1 MTFKNLNRT
10 SLNCVGV
17 HCFGDKRETQT
28 VTQVEHCFI
37 FILCSLCFYMS
48 GHVTEP
54 VQKCAV
60 GNAKAKTRAFHVRR
74 KEQRP
79 LFKGNMKGRDDF
91 PPPSHGWRVGNG
103 QYFAP
108 KLFEKKKKRGHTGS
122 SELRIFLS
130 FPHSLLSISVK
141 RKRRK

>member
-37 FILCSLCFYMS
+37 FILRSLWFYMS

-54 VQKCAV
+54 VRKCAV
-60 GNAKAKTRAFHVRR
+60 ENAKAKTRAFHGRR
-74 KEQRP
+74 REQRP

-108 KLFEKKKKRGHTGS
+108 KLFGGKKKRGNTGS

>member
-37 FILCSLCFYMS
+37 FILRSLWFYMS

-54 VQKCAV
+54 VRKCAME
-60 GNAKAKTRAFHVRR
+60 NAKAKTRAFHGRR
-74 KEQRP
+74 REQRP

-108 KLFEKKKKRGHTGS
+108 KLFGKKKKRGNTGS